1 MSRGSA
7 VGIVMQVV
15 MLIVPQLA
23 TMQPSSGRHRHVDMK
38 DAHRHA

>member
-23 TMQPSSGRHRHVDMK
+23 TTQLSSERQRCFDMK